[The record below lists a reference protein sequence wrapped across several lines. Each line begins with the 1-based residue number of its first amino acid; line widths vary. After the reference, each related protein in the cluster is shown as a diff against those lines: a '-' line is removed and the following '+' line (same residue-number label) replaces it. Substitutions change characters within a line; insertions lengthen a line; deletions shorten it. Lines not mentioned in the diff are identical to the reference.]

1 MTQNAKIKII
11 TGSVTLIYW
20 FVPVVRDSLFDGNDP
35 NDNIFSISAFI
46 YWGMRMTYISDS
58 IFSAPYIVQFSLWLL
73 SWWLLYLIARFIK
86 YLLIK
91 ARKLRF
97 KWLLY
102 LIARFI
108 KHLLIRIKK
117 PRFK

>member
-1 MTQNAKIKII
+1 M
-11 TGSVTLIYW
+11 
-20 FVPVVRDSLFDGNDP
+20 
-35 NDNIFSISAFI
+35 
-46 YWGMRMTYISDS
+46 
-58 IFSAPYIVQFSLWLL
+58 
-73 SWWLLYLIARFIK
+73 IARFIK